1 MQMVLKILLQLL
13 NGAIGYEDG
22 ALGGGESG
30 AYIEDNA
37 GLLSV
42 VGGQGIAENIGDA
55 T

>member
-37 GLLSV
+37 CLLSV
-42 VGGQGIAENIGDA
+42 IGGEGIAENIGNA
-55 T
+55 A